1 MKDAKISMSE
11 ARQIALKT
19 YPGKIMKQELER
31 EAGGLRYSFDIRQG
45 RKWREIGVDARTGQI
60 LENKAEH
67 AYPRD

>member
-1 MKDAKISMSE
+1 VKDAKISMSE

-67 AYPRD
+67 ANPRD

>member
-1 MKDAKISMSE
+1 MSE

-45 RKWREIGVDARTGQI
+45 RKWREIGVDAQTGQI

-67 AYPRD
+67 ANPRD